1 MAHKKGVGSTD
12 NGRDSISKRLGVKL
26 FGGEKAIAGNII
38 VRQRGTRYHPGL
50 NVGMGRDHTLF
61 ALVEGN
67 VQFQKRR
74 LNRTFVNIIPTGEV
88 VVKKRKAKKV
98 KSDPVAEAP
107 KAKASAPKA
116 EAKKAPEPK
125 QAPEPKKAPEAP
137 AAAAK
142 EAPVV
147 PAAPVTPTPAKD
159 AGAKDKLNKVEGI
172 GPKIAELLNNAGI
185 NTFAQLGA
193 TEVDRI
199 KEILAEAGSRYAAHN
214 PGTWPRQAQLAAD
227 GKWEEL
233 EKWQDELDGG
243 KE

>member
-61 ALVEGN
+61 ALVDGAVE
-67 VQFQKRR
+67 FQKRR
-74 LNRTFVNIIPTGEV
+74 LNRTFVNIVPSGEV
-88 VVKKRKAKKV
+88 VSKKRKAKKV
-98 KSDPVAEAP
+98 KDAPVAAEAP
-107 KAKASAPKA
+107 KAKA
-116 EAKKAPEPK
+116 KAP
-125 QAPEPKKAPEAP
+125 AAKAEAP
-137 AAAAK
+137 AAPVAK
-142 EAPVV
+142 APA
-147 PAAPVTPTPAKD
+147 PATDAKD
-159 AGAKDKLNKVEGI
+159 DLRKVEGI

-214 PGTWPRQAQLAAD
+214 PGTWPRQAQMAAD
-227 GKWEEL
+227 GKWDEL
-233 EKWQDELDGG
+233 KVWQDELDGG

>member
-61 ALVEGN
+61 ALVEGS

-74 LNRTFVNIIPTGEV
+74 LNRTFVNIIPSGEV
-88 VVKKRKAKKV
+88 IPKKRKAKKAA
-98 KSDPVAEAP
+98 PVAAEAP
-107 KAKASAPKA
+107 QVAAA
-116 EAKKAPEPK
+116 
-125 QAPEPKKAPEAP
+125 APEAP
-137 AAAAK
+137 VVEVKK
-142 EAPVV
+142 EAA
-147 PAAPVTPTPAKD
+147 PAAPAPVKEADAKD
-159 AGAKDKLNKVEGI
+159 DLRKVEGI

-185 NTFAQLGA
+185 NTFSQLGA

-214 PGTWPRQAQLAAD
+214 PSTWPKQAQMAAD
-227 GKWEEL
+227 GKWDEL
-233 EKWQDELDGG
+233 KAWQDELDGG

>member
-61 ALVEGN
+61 ALVEGS

-74 LNRTFVNIIPTGEV
+74 LNRTFVNIIPSGEV
-88 VVKKRKAKKV
+88 VTKKRKPKKV
-98 KSDPVAEAP
+98 AKAPVEANAP
-107 KAKASAPKA
+107 KAKA
-116 EAKKAPEPK
+116 
-125 QAPEPKKAPEAP
+125 APEAP
-137 AAAAK
+137 AAAPAVEAKK
-142 EAPVV
+142 EAP
-147 PAAPVTPTPAKD
+147 AAPAPVKD
-159 AGAKDKLNKVEGI
+159 AGAKEDLRKVEGV

-193 TEVDRI
+193 TDVDRI
-199 KEILAEAGSRYAAHN
+199 KEILAEAGNRYASHN
-214 PGTWPRQAQLAAD
+214 PGTWPRQAQMAAD
-227 GKWEEL
+227 GKWDEL
-233 EKWQDELDGG
+233 KVWQDELDGG